1 MHRPIFL
8 LLCSCCLVAAY
19 AQQTDTLTLFY
30 PSDGYRLSATAK
42 GQLDGFLKAG
52 WDRLS
57 IRSYTDETDA
67 DDYNLELSRRRAEAV
82 YRYCLFRNVAAA
94 SIGMQYFGESLP
106 LADNSTE
113 EGRAINRQTTVI
125 GYRYPRIK
133 PRPVIDPSKPVT
145 TTFND
150 GFIITYRPGSLP
162 ESWRWYFESG
172 VSPFTLVT
180 NTVQM
185 RQAGLY
191 TNTTRGEILSSVM
204 VFCGEQLNPCKL
216 DSPILIKVPIP
227 FQTACPL
234 EGIKFFNAVA
244 ERGRQVWQEQ
254 NKQLCPEIINGKQY
268 ISLLMDDFCQC
279 INFDIKVPECY
290 DVDSTQLLVNTRIKS
305 LTTELVGL
313 NSVYLPRKTSDS
325 THSILFVKDELNKA
339 RVSFSAYHGKR
350 YVKLFRNKPITSF
363 PYDEAAKG
371 YVVAIDSVR
380 FYLPKLKDYDMVI
393 KVNGDRY
400 RTFLE
405 KDRCQFVYVKRKDES
420 ITVDLQV
427 PGKKGKMMEYKNQPL
442 AGIPFDTV
450 QGSYVID
457 KAYLKELELKKAVTK
472 R

>member
-8 LLCSCCLVAAY
+8 LLCSCCLLAAH

-57 IRSYTDETDA
+57 IRSYTDETDG
-67 DDYNLELSRRRAEAV
+67 DDYNLQLSKRRADEV
-82 YRYCLFRNVAAA
+82 YRYFLQRNMPAAA
-94 SIGMQYFGESLP
+94 MAVQYVGEAEP

-113 EGRAINRQTTVI
+113 EGRAINRQTTIV
-125 GYRYPRIK
+125 GYRYPRITPK
-133 PRPVIDPSKPVT
+133 PVTDPMKPVT

-150 GFIITYRPGSLP
+150 GFIIRYRPGSLP

-204 VFCGEQLNPCKL
+204 VFCGQQLNPCKL
-216 DSPILIKVPIP
+216 DEPVEIKVPVP
-227 FQTACPL
+227 FQTKCPI
-234 EGIKFFNAVA
+234 EQIKFYSAVA
-244 ERGRQVWQEQ
+244 ERGRQLWQEQ
-254 NKQLCPEIINGKQY
+254 NKQLCPEVINGQLY
-268 ISLLMDDFCQC
+268 LRLLMDDFCQC
-279 INFDIKVPECY
+279 INFDIKVPDCY
-290 DVDSTQLLVNTRIKS
+290 DVDSAQLLVKTKVKG
-305 LTTELVGL
+305 LTTELQGL
-313 NSVYLPRKTSDS
+313 NSVYLPKQIDAS
-325 THSILFVKDELNKA
+325 THSILFVKNELNKA
-339 RVSFSAYHGKR
+339 LVSFSAYYGKR
-350 YVKLFRNKPITSF
+350 YVRYFRNRPLTAF
-363 PYDEAAKG
+363 PFDEASKSF
-371 YVVAIDSVR
+371 VVSVDSVR
-380 FYLPKLKDYDMVI
+380 FYLPKLKDYDLVM

-405 KDRCQFVYVKRKDES
+405 KDRCRFVYVKRKDES
-420 ITVDLQV
+420 ITVDLWL
-427 PGKKGKMMEYKNQPL
+427 PGKKGKVLAYKNQPL
-442 AGIPFDTV
+442 AEIPFDKAK
-450 QGSYVID
+450 GAYVID
-457 KAYLKELELKKAVTK
+457 KTYLKELEARDALTK